1 MHLAKVH
8 PKPGSSLAAAI
19 TFAPGPHHFVVLS
32 DTHVNDRVPELA
44 PQLLDAIRAAAPEA
58 IFLAGDL
65 SQPEVM
71 TTLAQVA
78 PVYAVQGNQDWL
90 RAHRLPKEL
99 WFEVN
104 NVYIL
109 LTHGHV
115 NMALYTLNYL
125 RLFLTG
131 QKMSLRSIEQRLAK
145 RYPQADLVIYGHTHF
160 QVSHRLGQQWFLNP
174 GAGYPHK
181 LNGHHI
187 EYALLEISADGK
199 IHTELRHL
207 AGESSPSR

>member
-1 MHLAKVH
+1 MHSAKTNA
-8 PKPGSSLAAAI
+8 KPGSSLASAI
-19 TFAPGPHHFVVLS
+19 TFAPGTHRFAVLA
-32 DTHVNDRVPELA
+32 DTHVSDRVPALT
-44 PQLLDAIRAAAPEA
+44 PQLIDAIGGAAPEA

-65 SQPEVM
+65 SKPEVM

-90 RAHRLPKEL
+90 RGFRLPKEL

-104 NVYIL
+104 NVHVL

-115 NMALYTLNYL
+115 NMALYMLNYL
-125 RLFLTG
+125 RLLLTG

-145 RYPQADLVIYGHTHF
+145 RYPQANLVIYGHTHF
-160 QVSHRLGQQWFLNP
+160 QVYHQLGQQWFLNP
-174 GAGYPHK
+174 GAAYPHK

-187 EYALLEISADGK
+187 EYALLKISAQGE
-199 IHTELRHL
+199 IHVELRYL
-207 AGESSPSR
+207 TE

>member
-1 MHLAKVH
+1 MLA
-8 PKPGSSLAAAI
+8 
-19 TFAPGPHHFVVLS
+19 
-32 DTHVNDRVPELA
+32 DTHVSDRVPALT
-44 PQLLDAIRAAAPEA
+44 PQLLDAIRGAAPEA

-65 SQPEVM
+65 SKPEVM

-90 RAHRLPKEL
+90 RGYRLPKEL

-104 NVYIL
+104 GLCVV

-125 RLFLTG
+125 RLLLTG
-131 QKMSLRSIEQRLAK
+131 QKMSIRSIEQRLAK
-145 RYPQADLVIYGHTHF
+145 RYPQANLVIYGHTHF
-160 QVSHRLGQQWFLNP
+160 QVYHQLGQQWFLNP
-174 GAGYPHK
+174 GAAYPHK

-187 EYALLEISADGK
+187 EYALLEISAQGE
-199 IHTELRHL
+199 IHVELRHL
-207 AGESSPSR
+207 AE

>member
-1 MHLAKVH
+1 MHSAKTNA
-8 PKPGSSLAAAI
+8 KPGSSLASAI
-19 TFAPGPHHFVVLS
+19 TFAPGAHRFAVLA
-32 DTHVNDRVPELA
+32 DTHVSDRMPALT
-44 PQLLDAIRAAAPEA
+44 PQLLDAIGGASPEA

-65 SQPEVM
+65 SKPEVM

-90 RAHRLPKEL
+90 RGNRLPKEL

-104 NVYIL
+104 NVHVL

-115 NMALYTLNYL
+115 NMALYMLNYL
-125 RLFLTG
+125 RLLLTG

-145 RYPQADLVIYGHTHF
+145 HYPRANLVIYGHTHF
-160 QVSHRLGQQWFLNP
+160 QVYHQLGQQWFLNP
-174 GAGYPHK
+174 GAAYPHK

-187 EYALLEISADGK
+187 EYALLEISAQGE
-199 IHTELRHL
+199 IHVELRHL
-207 AGESSPSR
+207 AE

>member
-1 MHLAKVH
+1 MHSAKTNA
-8 PKPGSSLAAAI
+8 KPGSSLASAI
-19 TFAPGPHHFVVLS
+19 TFAPGAHRFAVLA
-32 DTHVNDRVPELA
+32 DTHVSDRMPALT
-44 PQLLDAIRAAAPEA
+44 PQLLDAIGGASPEA

-65 SQPEVM
+65 SKPEVM

-90 RAHRLPKEL
+90 RGNHLPKEL

-104 NVYIL
+104 NVHIL

-115 NMALYTLNYL
+115 NMALYMLNYL
-125 RLFLTG
+125 RLLLTG

-145 RYPQADLVIYGHTHF
+145 RYPQANLVIYGHTHF
-160 QVSHRLGQQWFLNP
+160 QVYHQLGQQWFLNP
-174 GAGYPHK
+174 GAAYPHK

-187 EYALLEISADGK
+187 EYALLEISAQGE
-199 IHTELRHL
+199 IHVELRHL
-207 AGESSPSR
+207 TE

>member
-1 MHLAKVH
+1 MHSAKTNA
-8 PKPGSSLAAAI
+8 KPGSSPASAI
-19 TFAPGPHHFVVLS
+19 TFALGTHRFAVLA
-32 DTHVNDRVPELA
+32 DTHVSDRVPALT
-44 PQLLDAIRAAAPEA
+44 PQLIDAIRGAAPEA

-65 SQPEVM
+65 SKPEVM

-90 RAHRLPKEL
+90 RGNHLPKEL

-104 NVYIL
+104 NVHIL

-115 NMALYTLNYL
+115 NMALYMLNYL
-125 RLFLTG
+125 RLLLTG

-145 RYPQADLVIYGHTHF
+145 RYPRANLVIYGHTHF
-160 QVSHRLGQQWFLNP
+160 QVYHQLGQQWFLNP
-174 GAGYPHK
+174 GAAYPHK

-187 EYALLEISADGK
+187 EYALLEISAQGE
-199 IHTELRHL
+199 IHVELRYLTEL
-207 AGESSPSR
+207 SSRI

>member
-1 MHLAKVH
+1 MHPVENRTKL
-8 PKPGSSLAAAI
+8 GSSPAAAI
-19 TFAPGPHHFVVLS
+19 AFPQGTHRFAVLA
-32 DTHVNDRVPELA
+32 DTHVNDRVSELA

-65 SQPEVM
+65 SKPEVM
-71 TTLAQVA
+71 ITLAQIA

-90 RAHRLPKEL
+90 RGYRLPKEL

-104 NVYIL
+104 GLCVV

-125 RLFLTG
+125 RLLLTG
-131 QKMSLRSIEQRLAK
+131 QKMSIRSIEQRLAK
-145 RYPQADLVIYGHTHF
+145 RYPQANLVIYGHTHF
-160 QVSHRLGQQWFLNP
+160 QVYHQLGQQWFLNP
-174 GAGYPHK
+174 GAAYPHK

-187 EYALLEISADGK
+187 EYALLKISAQGE
-199 IHTELRHL
+199 IHVELRYL
-207 AGESSPSR
+207 TE

>member
-1 MHLAKVH
+1 MHSAKTNA
-8 PKPGSSLAAAI
+8 KPGSSLASAI
-19 TFAPGPHHFVVLS
+19 TFAPGAHRFAVLADS
-32 DTHVNDRVPELA
+32 HVSDRVPALT
-44 PQLLDAIRAAAPEA
+44 PQLIDAIGGAAPEA

-65 SQPEVM
+65 SKPEVM

-90 RAHRLPKEL
+90 RGNHLPKEL

-104 NVYIL
+104 NVHIL

-125 RLFLTG
+125 RLLLTG

-145 RYPQADLVIYGHTHF
+145 RYPRANLVIYGHTHF
-160 QVSHRLGQQWFLNP
+160 QVYHQLGQQWFLNP
-174 GAGYPHK
+174 GAAYPHK

-187 EYALLEISADGK
+187 EYALLEINAQGE
-199 IHTELRHL
+199 IHMELRHL
-207 AGESSPSR
+207 AELSSRI

>member
-1 MHLAKVH
+1 MHSAKTNA
-8 PKPGSSLAAAI
+8 KPGSSLASAI
-19 TFAPGPHHFVVLS
+19 TFAPGTHRFAVLA
-32 DTHVNDRVPELA
+32 DTHVNDRVSELA

-65 SQPEVM
+65 SKSEVM
-71 TTLAQVA
+71 TTLAHVA

-90 RAHRLPKEL
+90 RGNHLPKEL

-104 NVYIL
+104 NVHIL

-115 NMALYTLNYL
+115 NMALYMLNYL
-125 RLFLTG
+125 RLLLTG

-145 RYPQADLVIYGHTHF
+145 RYPQANLVIYGHTHF
-160 QVSHRLGQQWFLNP
+160 QVYHQLGQQWFLNP
-174 GAGYPHK
+174 GAAYPHK

-187 EYALLEISADGK
+187 EYALLGISVQGEIQV
-199 IHTELRHL
+199 ELRHL
-207 AGESSPSR
+207 AG

>member
-1 MHLAKVH
+1 MHSAKTNA
-8 PKPGSSLAAAI
+8 KPGSSLASAI
-19 TFAPGPHHFVVLS
+19 TFAPGTHRFAVLADS
-32 DTHVNDRVPELA
+32 HVSDRVPALT
-44 PQLLDAIRAAAPEA
+44 PQLIDAIGGAAPEA

-65 SQPEVM
+65 SKPEVM

-90 RAHRLPKEL
+90 RGNHLPKEL

-104 NVYIL
+104 NVHIL

-125 RLFLTG
+125 RLLLTG

-145 RYPQADLVIYGHTHF
+145 RYPRANLVIYGHTHF
-160 QVSHRLGQQWFLNP
+160 QVYHQLGQQWFLNP
-174 GAGYPHK
+174 GAAYPHK

-187 EYALLEISADGK
+187 EYALLEINAQGE
-199 IHTELRHL
+199 IHMELRHL
-207 AGESSPSR
+207 AELSSRI

>member
-1 MHLAKVH
+1 MHSAKIH
-8 PKPGSSLAAAI
+8 PKPGSSPYAPV
-19 TFAPGPHHFVVLS
+19 TFSPGAHRFAVLS
-32 DTHVNDRVPELA
+32 DTHVSDRAPALA

-65 SQPEVM
+65 SKPEVM

-90 RAHRLPKEL
+90 RGNHLPKEL

-104 NVYIL
+104 NVHIL

-115 NMALYTLNYL
+115 NMALYMLNYL
-125 RLFLTG
+125 RLLLTG

-145 RYPQADLVIYGHTHF
+145 RYPQANLVIYGHTHF
-160 QVSHRLGQQWFLNP
+160 QVNHKLGQQWFLNP
-174 GAGYPHK
+174 GAAYPHK
-181 LNGHHI
+181 LNGHFI
-187 EYALLEISADGK
+187 EYALLEIDARGE
-199 IHTELRHL
+199 IQVELRHL
-207 AGESSPSR
+207 AE

>member
-1 MHLAKVH
+1 MLA
-8 PKPGSSLAAAI
+8 
-19 TFAPGPHHFVVLS
+19 
-32 DTHVNDRVPELA
+32 DTHVSDRVPALT
-44 PQLLDAIRAAAPEA
+44 PQLLDAIRGAAPEA

-65 SQPEVM
+65 SKPEVM
-71 TTLAQVA
+71 ITLAQIA

-90 RAHRLPKEL
+90 RGYRLPKEL

-104 NVYIL
+104 NVHVL

-125 RLFLTG
+125 RLLLTG

-145 RYPQADLVIYGHTHF
+145 RYPQANLVIYGHTHF
-160 QVSHRLGQQWFLNP
+160 QVYHQLGQQWFLNP
-174 GAGYPHK
+174 GAAYPHK

-187 EYALLEISADGK
+187 EYALLKISAQGE
-199 IHTELRHL
+199 IHVEVRYLTE
-207 AGESSPSR
+207 

>member
-1 MHLAKVH
+1 MHSAKTNA
-8 PKPGSSLAAAI
+8 KPGSSLASAI
-19 TFAPGPHHFVVLS
+19 TFAPGTHRFAVLA
-32 DTHVNDRVPELA
+32 DTHVSDRVPALT
-44 PQLLDAIRAAAPEA
+44 PQLIDAIRGAAPEA

-65 SQPEVM
+65 SKPEVM

-90 RAHRLPKEL
+90 RGNHLPKEL

-104 NVYIL
+104 NVHIL

-115 NMALYTLNYL
+115 NMALYMLNYL
-125 RLFLTG
+125 RLLLTG

-145 RYPQADLVIYGHTHF
+145 RYPRANLVIYGHTHF
-160 QVSHRLGQQWFLNP
+160 QVYHQLGQQWFLNP
-174 GAGYPHK
+174 GAAYPHK

-187 EYALLEISADGK
+187 EYALLEISAQGE
-199 IHTELRHL
+199 IHVKLRYLTEL
-207 AGESSPSR
+207 SSRI

>member
-1 MHLAKVH
+1 MHSAKIH
-8 PKPGSSLAAAI
+8 TKPGSSLATAI
-19 TFAPGPHHFVVLS
+19 TFPAGAHCFAVLA

-65 SQPEVM
+65 SKPEVM

-90 RAHRLPKEL
+90 RGNRLPKEL

-104 NVYIL
+104 NVHVL

-115 NMALYTLNYL
+115 NMALYMLNYL
-125 RLFLTG
+125 RLLLTG

-145 RYPQADLVIYGHTHF
+145 QYPQANLVIYGHTHF
-160 QVSHRLGQQWFLNP
+160 QVYHQLGQQWFLNP
-174 GAGYPHK
+174 GAAYPHK
-181 LNGHHI
+181 LNGHFI
-187 EYALLEISADGK
+187 DYALLEVNAQGEIQV
-199 IHTELRHL
+199 ELLHL
-207 AGESSPSR
+207 AE

>member
-1 MHLAKVH
+1 MHSAKIH
-8 PKPGSSLAAAI
+8 TKPGSSPAAAI
-19 TFAPGPHHFVVLS
+19 TYPPSAHRFAVLA
-32 DTHVNDRVPELA
+32 DTHVSDRAPALA

-65 SQPEVM
+65 SKPEVM

-90 RAHRLPKEL
+90 RGHRLPKEL
-99 WFEVN
+99 WFEIN
-104 NVYIL
+104 NVHIL

-125 RLFLTG
+125 RLLLTG
-131 QKMSLRSIEQRLAK
+131 QKMSLRNIEQRLAR
-145 RYPQADLVIYGHTHF
+145 RYSQADVVIYGHTHF
-160 QVSHRLGQQWFLNP
+160 QIYHKLGQQWFLNP
-174 GAGYPHK
+174 GAAYPHK

-187 EYALLEISADGK
+187 EYALLEISAKGE
-199 IHTELRHL
+199 IHVELRHL
-207 AGESSPSR
+207 AG